1 MNHDLVAADLFLC
14 IGNKNPLDLVLALSS
29 ESGQQC
35 VVLSQRFRVHLVRK
49 PAVSL
54 KAMV

>member
-1 MNHDLVAADLFLC
+1 MNHNLVTAELFLC
-14 IGNKNPLDLVLALSS
+14 IGNKNPFDLVLVLSS
-29 ESGQQC
+29 ESGRQC

-49 PAVSL
+49 PVLSV

>member
-14 IGNKNPLDLVLALSS
+14 IGNKNPLDLVLALSL